1 MKADKPIQIS
11 GTGVQC
17 SFNHLVVVFINL
29 CFLEFG
35 TQYFQRKG
43 KVRCNTK
50 SFWQEK
56 CHVRWLHHCW
66 MKCGERHSKRLI
78 NLLEHTRNQSLNW
91 SVPVR
96 KLIKVSHSSGYF
108 KVGLKWDVKSISFF
122 FSLAFSSVPILSWFP
137 AACSH
142 FPFPLLKISAS
153 SLLLNQLFLWLW
165 GEGLGKMID
174 FFFHN
179 GFIQI
184 SYWLCL

>member
-122 FSLAFSSVPILSWFP
+122 FFLSIFISSHPLLIPCCL
-137 AACSH
+137 
-142 FPFPLLKISAS
+142 FPFPIPITKDFCFITFAESTVPVAV
-153 SLLLNQLFLWLW
+153 
-165 GEGLGKMID
+165 GGRAGKD
-174 FFFHN
+174 DWFFFHN